1 LPQPPALAA
10 NGLPF
15 IELQS
20 VDSTNN
26 YALAQAHAGLAQHGQ
41 AFFAHQ
47 QVAGKGQRGK
57 QWMTEKNANITLSIL
72 LEPASLPVSAQF
84 GLSAA
89 VALAAHDFFSRY
101 AGSDTTIKWPNDIY
115 WQDRKAGGI
124 LIENIIGGKKT
135 TIAEGSAEESL
146 GGLSWQW
153 AVAGIGININQTVFT
168 TGLRNPVSLKQ
179 ITGKNF
185 DIIELA
191 QELHEAVM
199 DRVNYLLDGN
209 AKSIHELYVQ
219 HLYKKNEIVKLRK
232 DNRVFNAVVKTVSPD
247 GQLIV
252 RHGIEEALD
261 WGTVEWVL

>member
-1 LPQPPALAA
+1 LPQPSVSVP

-26 YALAQAHAGLAQHGQ
+26 YALSQAHAGLARHGQ

-47 QVAGKGQRGK
+47 QVSGKGQRGK
-57 QWMTEKNANITLSIL
+57 QWIAEKNANIILSIL
-72 LEPASLPVSAQF
+72 LQPASLPLSAQF

-135 TIAEGSAEESL
+135 SITEVSAEESPA
-146 GGLSWQW
+146 GLSWQW
-153 AVAGIGININQTVFT
+153 AVAGIGININQTSFAP
-168 TGLRNPVSLKQ
+168 GIRNPVSLKQ
-179 ITGKNF
+179 ITGKDF
-185 DIIELA
+185 DVVKLAKQLHQSVIE
-191 QELHEAVM
+191 
-199 DRVNYLLDGN
+199 RVNALLDGN
-209 AKSIHELYVQ
+209 GRSVHELYVS
-219 HLYKKNEIVKLRK
+219 HLYKKNEIVKLKK
-232 DNRVFNAVVKTVSPD
+232 DNRVFNAVVKTVSPA

-252 RHGIEEALD
+252 RHGIEEAFD
-261 WGTVEWVL
+261 WGTIEWVL